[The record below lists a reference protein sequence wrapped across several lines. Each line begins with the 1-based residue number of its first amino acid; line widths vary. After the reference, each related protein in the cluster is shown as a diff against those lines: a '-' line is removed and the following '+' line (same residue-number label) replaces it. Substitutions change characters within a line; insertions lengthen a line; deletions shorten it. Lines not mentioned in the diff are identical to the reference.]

1 MKRVT
6 IYDVAK
12 EANVSLA
19 TVSRVINS
27 VDVVRKDTRE
37 RVEAAIKRLGYKPN
51 AIAQGLALSKTTTI
65 GLVVPEASF
74 TFTGNVINGLL
85 DVARIYKYNIM
96 LNTTTEGISEIS
108 DIIESIIK
116 SRVDGVVIYNDKMDY
131 SMLKEL
137 TNYDIPIVIINNKVS
152 DEKLS
157 SVYID
162 IARAV
167 YEKVDEYIKTGRKKI
182 GIIQDRKNNFAC
194 QLMIDGAKKAYE
206 ENGLSFDGFIQI
218 PGTYRTSYDFLSDH
232 LKEERYDLLLAYRD
246 SQAFAAVNAAEEN
259 GLSVPNDLEIIC
271 IIDTKYNSMVR
282 PRISSFSI
290 PSYDLGAVA
299 MRVLTKM
306 LKNDDAYE
314 HEIELNYLY
323 TERESTKPAKK

>member
-19 TVSRVINS
+19 TVSRVINN

-51 AIAQGLALSKTTTI
+51 AIAQGLTLSKTTTI
-65 GLVVPEASF
+65 ALVVPEASF
-74 TFTGNVINGLL
+74 TYTGNVINGLL

-96 LNTTTEGISEIS
+96 LHTTTEGISEIS
-108 DIIESIIK
+108 DIIETIIK

-131 SMLKEL
+131 KVLKEL
-137 TNYDIPIVIINNKVS
+137 TQYEIPIVIINNRIS
-152 DEKLS
+152 DERLS
-157 SVYID
+157 SVYVD
-162 IARAV
+162 IERAV
-167 YEKVDEYIKTGRKKI
+167 YEKVDEYLKNGQKNI
-182 GIIQDRKNNFAC
+182 GIIQDRKNNYSC
-194 QLMIDGAKKAYE
+194 QLMIDGATKAFK
-206 ENGLSFDGFIQI
+206 ENDLVFDGFIQI

-232 LKEERYDLLLAYRD
+232 LKETKYDLLLAYRD

-259 GLSVPNDLEIIC
+259 GIKIPNDMEIIC
-271 IIDTKYNSMVR
+271 VIDTKYNSMVR

-306 LKNDDAYE
+306 LKNDDSYE
-314 HEIELNYLY
+314 REIELNYLY
-323 TERESTKPAKK
+323 TERESTKQS

>member
-167 YEKVDEYIKTGRKKI
+167 YEKVDEYI
-182 GIIQDRKNNFAC
+182 
-194 QLMIDGAKKAYE
+194 
-206 ENGLSFDGFIQI
+206 
-218 PGTYRTSYDFLSDH
+218 
-232 LKEERYDLLLAYRD
+232 
-246 SQAFAAVNAAEEN
+246 
-259 GLSVPNDLEIIC
+259 
-271 IIDTKYNSMVR
+271 
-282 PRISSFSI
+282 
-290 PSYDLGAVA
+290 
-299 MRVLTKM
+299 
-306 LKNDDAYE
+306 
-314 HEIELNYLY
+314 
-323 TERESTKPAKK
+323 